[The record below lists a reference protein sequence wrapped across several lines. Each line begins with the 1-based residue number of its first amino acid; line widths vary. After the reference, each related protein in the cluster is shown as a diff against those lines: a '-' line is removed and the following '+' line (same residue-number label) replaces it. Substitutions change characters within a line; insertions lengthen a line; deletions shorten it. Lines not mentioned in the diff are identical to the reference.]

1 MADGRHRCRGGEA
14 VSRALSWGGFALI
27 LLILLPALP
36 WSWAGLFLLL
46 LILFLFM
53 PHN

>member
-1 MADGRHRCRGGEA
+1 MK
-14 VSRALSWGGFALI
+14 RALSWFGFALI
-27 LLILLPALP
+27 AAVLFPALP